1 LNKKYL
7 QEYQAQE
14 KEEFEH
20 FKSKILSH
28 GLNPED
34 RYPSLQRFRN
44 VHQPIAQATC
54 STYRFYNEKIWSQ
67 IPFPGTLLIPL
78 SAYDKDHMLK
88 GCGFEVSDIPNLITL
103 AKETGRVQFGLAD
116 PPINFENMEHFEPI
130 FTELKPPELLYMPEE
145 ALSTDPQTIQNFR
158 KEFEDSAN
166 VNYYDSMIRES
177 KNEEFSGNEFLSII
191 QHRKDTFVYM
201 KILGMEEEVNK
212 ISELMITDP
221 SHADTLLAAYEYLIE
236 PIFDPLKA
244 SKNFSLSEIQYYNYH
259 SLASK
264 IPASTQQNFDVR
276 SFPVEIGRFI
286 MNQITLNPSSY
297 YACIDVIQHYE
308 QNELYK
314 VLEALDEAIK
324 DEKQDDVTIRISEL
338 NEIMEQC
345 WKDAKVKQLSE
356 GVRFGISVAVG
367 CVGLLAIPPMGVLA
381 SLGFLAGDKA
391 LSRFEKSIAD
401 KIARSLNKQYLVNI
415 YDFKQKYN
423 LK

>member
-14 KEEFEH
+14 EEEFEH

-130 FTELKPPELLYMPEE
+130 FTELKPPELLYMPEV

-158 KEFEDSAN
+158 KE
-166 VNYYDSMIRES
+166 
-177 KNEEFSGNEFLSII
+177 
-191 QHRKDTFVYM
+191 
-201 KILGMEEEVNK
+201 
-212 ISELMITDP
+212 
-221 SHADTLLAAYEYLIE
+221 LL
-236 PIFDPLKA
+236 
-244 SKNFSLSEIQYYNYH
+244 
-259 SLASK
+259 
-264 IPASTQQNFDVR
+264 R
-276 SFPVEIGRFI
+276 
-286 MNQITLNPSSY
+286 LN
-297 YACIDVIQHYE
+297 D
-308 QNELYK
+308 K
-314 VLEALDEAIK
+314 
-324 DEKQDDVTIRISEL
+324 RI
-338 NEIMEQC
+338 
-345 WKDAKVKQLSE
+345 
-356 GVRFGISVAVG
+356 
-367 CVGLLAIPPMGVLA
+367 
-381 SLGFLAGDKA
+381 
-391 LSRFEKSIAD
+391 
-401 KIARSLNKQYLVNI
+401 
-415 YDFKQKYN
+415 
-423 LK
+423 